1 MNNSVNRRDFLK
13 GAAGAGIGFWVANHY
28 ARGQEG
34 SSPSDKLNVAVVGI
48 TNRGGENI
56 NEMEKEA
63 AGLFNIVALCDVD
76 DVFLKSVGLRYPKA
90 KPYNDFRKM
99 LEQKD
104 IDAVLCATAD
114 HAHAWVTLA
123 ALRSGRHTYCEKPL
137 AHSLEE
143 IRLVTE
149 TAKREKKVTQM
160 GTQIHAT
167 SNYRRVVEAIQ
178 SGVIGAVNDVHIVME
193 KAWGRTTPART
204 GVPIPPGLHWDI
216 WQCAQP
222 EREYSPDYLPQVW
235 RDWWQYGEGTLGDM
249 GCHLFDLPTWALG
262 LTHPTK
268 VHAEGPEV
276 HPEWCPMWL
285 IVHYEFPAKGDRPP
299 VKIHWYDGGRNDI
312 KKPDIVEELNL
323 RKHRMDHMAI
333 IFVGEKGVLAADYD
347 KFKLFP
353 EDKFADWKAPAET
366 IAPSPGHHK
375 EWILACMKNDP
386 TAPLCNFSYSGPL
399 AESVILGTV
408 AYRTGQPIEW
418 DPEQLAVTNTANAEQ
433 FIKLKYREGW
443 SLGA

>member
-34 SSPSDKLNVAVVGI
+34 SSPSDKLNIAVVGI

-276 HPEWCPMWL
+276 HPDWCPMWL